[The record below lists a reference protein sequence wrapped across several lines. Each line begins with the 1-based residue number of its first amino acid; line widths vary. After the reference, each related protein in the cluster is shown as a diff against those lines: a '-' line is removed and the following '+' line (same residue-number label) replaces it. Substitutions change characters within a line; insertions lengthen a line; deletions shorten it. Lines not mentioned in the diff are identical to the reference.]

1 MKMIKKILSII
12 FFIITLVVVVFVCFK
27 FGYNNGRTQE
37 NKEKEY
43 IIKNNDIK
51 ESSEELRRKG
61 YNLILKDEKENEEK
75 RLLMPDV
82 KLEIEKE
89 SLSNKSIIL
98 NNVINN
104 NNYDHGLTFELNYNY
119 YILEK
124 KIEEKWYKVEP
135 IEKETN
141 ETKSYNGE
149 SLFRFKKGREY
160 QIYKNFSEY
169 TKKGLPKGLY
179 RISFMGRFNF
189 KEYYIMKEFEIK

>member
-1 MKMIKKILSII
+1 MIRKILSVIFLII
-12 FFIITLVVVVFVCFK
+12 VLVVVIFVCFK
-27 FGYNNGRTQE
+27 FGYNNGEIQE

-51 ESSEELRRKG
+51 ESNEELRKKG
-61 YNLILKDEKENEEK
+61 YNLILKDEKETEEK
-75 RLLMPDV
+75 RLLMLDV
-82 KLEIEKE
+82 KLEIEKG

-104 NNYDHGLTFELNYNY
+104 NNYDYGINFKLNYNY

-141 ETKSYNGE
+141 ETKSYYGE

-169 TKKGLPKGLY
+169 TKKGLPSGVY
-179 RISFMGRFNF
+179 RISFMGKFNF
-189 KEYYIMKEFEIK
+189 KEYYMMKEFEIK

>member
-1 MKMIKKILSII
+1 MIRKILSVIFLII
-12 FFIITLVVVVFVCFK
+12 VLVVVIFVCFK
-27 FGYNNGRTQE
+27 FGYNNGEIQE

-51 ESSEELRRKG
+51 ESNEELRKKG
-61 YNLILKDEKENEEK
+61 YNLILKDEKENDEK

-82 KLEIEKE
+82 KLEIEKG

-104 NNYDHGLTFELNYNY
+104 NNYDYGINFKLNYNY

-141 ETKSYNGE
+141 ETKSYYGE

-169 TKKGLPKGLY
+169 TKKGLPSGVY
-179 RISFMGRFNF
+179 RISFMGKFNF
-189 KEYYIMKEFEIK
+189 KEYYMMKEFEIK

>member
-1 MKMIKKILSII
+1 MIRKILSVIFLII
-12 FFIITLVVVVFVCFK
+12 VLVVVIFVCFK
-27 FGYNNGRTQE
+27 FGYNNGEIQE

-51 ESSEELRRKG
+51 ESSEELRKKG

-75 RLLMPDV
+75 RLLMLDV
-82 KLEIEKE
+82 KLEIEKG

-104 NNYDHGLTFELNYNY
+104 NNYDYGINFKLNYNY

-141 ETKSYNGE
+141 ETKSYYGE

-169 TKKGLPKGLY
+169 TKKGLPSGVY
-179 RISFMGRFNF
+179 RISFMGKFNF
-189 KEYYIMKEFEIK
+189 KEYYMMKEFEIK

>member
-1 MKMIKKILSII
+1 MIRKILSVIFLII
-12 FFIITLVVVVFVCFK
+12 VLVVVIFVCFK
-27 FGYNNGRTQE
+27 FGYNNGEIQE

-51 ESSEELRRKG
+51 ESNEELRKKG

-75 RLLMPDV
+75 RLLMLDV
-82 KLEIEKE
+82 KLEIEKG

-104 NNYDHGLTFELNYNY
+104 NNYDYGINFKLNYNY

-141 ETKSYNGE
+141 ETKSYYGE

-169 TKKGLPKGLY
+169 TKKGLPSGVY
-179 RISFMGRFNF
+179 RISFMGKFNF
-189 KEYYIMKEFEIK
+189 KEYYMMKEFEIK

>member
-1 MKMIKKILSII
+1 MIRKILSVIFLII
-12 FFIITLVVVVFVCFK
+12 VLVVVIFVCFK
-27 FGYNNGRTQE
+27 FGNNNGEKKE
-37 NKEKEY
+37 NKKKEY

-51 ESSEELRRKG
+51 ESNEELRKKG

-75 RLLMPDV
+75 RLLMLDV
-82 KLEIEKE
+82 KLEIEKS

-104 NNYDHGLTFELNYNY
+104 NNYDYGINFKLNYNY

-141 ETKSYNGE
+141 ETKSYYGE

-160 QIYKNFSEY
+160 QIYKNFGEY

-179 RISFMGRFNF
+179 RIRFMGRFSF

>member
-1 MKMIKKILSII
+1 MIRKILSVIFLII
-12 FFIITLVVVVFVCFK
+12 VLVVVIFVCFK
-27 FGYNNGRTQE
+27 FGYNNGEIQE

-51 ESSEELRRKG
+51 ESSEELRKKG

-75 RLLMPDV
+75 RLLMVDV
-82 KLEIEKE
+82 KLEIEKG

-104 NNYDHGLTFELNYNY
+104 NNYDYGINFKLNYNY

-141 ETKSYNGE
+141 ETKSYYGE

-169 TKKGLPKGLY
+169 TKKGLPSGVY
-179 RISFMGRFNF
+179 RISFMGKFNF
-189 KEYYIMKEFEIK
+189 KEYYMMKEFEIK

>member
-1 MKMIKKILSII
+1 M
-12 FFIITLVVVVFVCFK
+12 FVCFK
-27 FGYNNGRTQE
+27 FGYNNGEIQE
-37 NKEKEY
+37 NKKKEY

-51 ESSEELRRKG
+51 ESNEELRKKG

-75 RLLMPDV
+75 RLLMLDV
-82 KLEIEKE
+82 KLEIEKS

-104 NNYDHGLTFELNYNY
+104 NNYDYGINFKLNYNY

-141 ETKSYNGE
+141 ETKSYYGE

-169 TKKGLPKGLY
+169 TKKGLPSGVY
-179 RISFMGRFNF
+179 RISFMGKFNF
-189 KEYYIMKEFEIK
+189 KEYYMMKEFEIK

>member
-1 MKMIKKILSII
+1 MIRKILSVIFLII
-12 FFIITLVVVVFVCFK
+12 VLVVVIFVCFK
-27 FGYNNGRTQE
+27 FGYNNGEIQE

-51 ESSEELRRKG
+51 ESNEELRKKG

-75 RLLMPDV
+75 RLLMLDV
-82 KLEIEKE
+82 KLEIEKG

-104 NNYDHGLTFELNYNY
+104 NNYDYGINFKLNYNY

-141 ETKSYNGE
+141 ETKSYYGE

-169 TKKGLPKGLY
+169 TKKACQVGFIG
-179 RISFMGRFNF
+179 
-189 KEYYIMKEFEIK
+189 

>member
-1 MKMIKKILSII
+1 MIRKILSVIFLII
-12 FFIITLVVVVFVCFK
+12 VLMVVIFVCFK
-27 FGYNNGRTQE
+27 FGYNNGEIQE

-51 ESSEELRRKG
+51 ESSEELRKKG

-82 KLEIEKE
+82 KLEIEKG

-104 NNYDHGLTFELNYNY
+104 NNYDYGLNFKLNYNY

-141 ETKSYNGE
+141 ETKSYYGE

-169 TKKGLPKGLY
+169 TKKGLPSGVY
-179 RISFMGRFNF
+179 RISFMCKFNF
-189 KEYYIMKEFEIK
+189 KEYCMMKEFEIK

>member
-1 MKMIKKILSII
+1 MIRKILSVIFLII
-12 FFIITLVVVVFVCFK
+12 VLVVVIFVCFK
-27 FGYNNGRTQE
+27 FGYNNGEIQE
-37 NKEKEY
+37 NKEKKY

-51 ESSEELRRKG
+51 ESNEELRKKG

-75 RLLMPDV
+75 RLLMLDV
-82 KLEIEKE
+82 KLEIEKGG
-89 SLSNKSIIL
+89 LSNKSIIL

-104 NNYDHGLTFELNYNY
+104 NNYDYGINFKLNYNY

-141 ETKSYNGE
+141 ETKSYYGE

-169 TKKGLPKGLY
+169 TKKGLPSGVY
-179 RISFMGRFNF
+179 RISFMGKFNF
-189 KEYYIMKEFEIK
+189 KEYYMMKEFEIK

>member
-1 MKMIKKILSII
+1 MIRKILSVIFLII
-12 FFIITLVVVVFVCFK
+12 VLVVMIFVCFK
-27 FGYNNGRTQE
+27 FGYNNGEIQE

-51 ESSEELRRKG
+51 ESNEELRKKG

-75 RLLMPDV
+75 RLLMLDV
-82 KLEIEKE
+82 KLEIEKG

-104 NNYDHGLTFELNYNY
+104 NNYDYGINFKLNYNY

-141 ETKSYNGE
+141 ETKSYYGE

-169 TKKGLPKGLY
+169 TKKGLPSGVY
-179 RISFMGRFNF
+179 RISFMGKFNF
-189 KEYYIMKEFEIK
+189 KEYYMMKEFEIK

>member
-1 MKMIKKILSII
+1 MIRKILSVIFLII
-12 FFIITLVVVVFVCFK
+12 VLVVVIFVCFK
-27 FGYNNGRTQE
+27 FGYNNGEIQE

-43 IIKNNDIK
+43 IIRNNDIK
-51 ESSEELRRKG
+51 ESNEELRKKG

-75 RLLMPDV
+75 RLLMLDV
-82 KLEIEKE
+82 KLEIEKG

-104 NNYDHGLTFELNYNY
+104 NNYDYGINFKLNYNY

-141 ETKSYNGE
+141 ETKSYYGE
-149 SLFRFKKGREY
+149 SLFRLKKGREY

-169 TKKGLPKGLY
+169 TKKGLPSGVY
-179 RISFMGRFNF
+179 RISFMGKFNF
-189 KEYYIMKEFEIK
+189 KEYYMMKEFEIK

>member
-1 MKMIKKILSII
+1 MIRKILSVIFLII
-12 FFIITLVVVVFVCFK
+12 VLVVVIFVCFK
-27 FGYNNGRTQE
+27 FGYNNGEIQE

-51 ESSEELRRKG
+51 ES
-61 YNLILKDEKENEEK
+61 NEEK
-75 RLLMPDV
+75 RLLMLDV
-82 KLEIEKE
+82 KLEIEKG

-104 NNYDHGLTFELNYNY
+104 NNYDYGINFKLNYNY

-141 ETKSYNGE
+141 ETKSYYGE

-169 TKKGLPKGLY
+169 TKKGLPSGVY
-179 RISFMGRFNF
+179 RISFMGKFNF
-189 KEYYIMKEFEIK
+189 KEYYMMKEFEIK

>member
-1 MKMIKKILSII
+1 MIRKILSVIFLII
-12 FFIITLVVVVFVCFK
+12 VLVVVIFVCFK
-27 FGYNNGRTQE
+27 FGYNNGEIQE

-51 ESSEELRRKG
+51 ESNEELRKKG
-61 YNLILKDEKENEEK
+61 SNVLLKDETENEEK

-82 KLEIEKE
+82 KLEIEKG

-104 NNYDHGLTFELNYNY
+104 NNYDYGINFKLNYNY

-141 ETKSYNGE
+141 ETKSYYGE

-169 TKKGLPKGLY
+169 TKKGLPSGVY
-179 RISFMGRFNF
+179 RISFMGKFNF
-189 KEYYIMKEFEIK
+189 KEYYMMKEFEIK

>member
-1 MKMIKKILSII
+1 MIRKILSVIFLII
-12 FFIITLVVVVFVCFK
+12 VLVVMIFVCFK
-27 FGYNNGRTQE
+27 FGYNNGEIQE

-51 ESSEELRRKG
+51 ENNEELRKKG

-75 RLLMPDV
+75 RLLMLDV
-82 KLEIEKE
+82 KLEIEKG

-104 NNYDHGLTFELNYNY
+104 NNYDYGINFKLNYNY

-141 ETKSYNGE
+141 ETKSYYGE

-169 TKKGLPKGLY
+169 TKKGLPSGVY
-179 RISFMGRFNF
+179 RISFMGKFNF
-189 KEYYIMKEFEIK
+189 KEYYMMKEFEIK

>member
-1 MKMIKKILSII
+1 MIRKILSVIFLII
-12 FFIITLVVVVFVCFK
+12 VLVVVIFVCFK
-27 FGYNNGRTQE
+27 FGYNNGEIQE

-51 ESSEELRRKG
+51 ESNEELRKKG

-75 RLLMPDV
+75 RLLMLDV
-82 KLEIEKE
+82 KLEIEKGG
-89 SLSNKSIIL
+89 LSNKSIIL

-104 NNYDHGLTFELNYNY
+104 NNYDYGINFKLNYNY

-141 ETKSYNGE
+141 ETKSYYGE

-169 TKKGLPKGLY
+169 TKKGLPSGVY
-179 RISFMGRFNF
+179 RISFMGKFNF
-189 KEYYIMKEFEIK
+189 KEYYMMKEFEIK

>member
-1 MKMIKKILSII
+1 MIRKILSVIFLII
-12 FFIITLVVVVFVCFK
+12 VLVVVIFVCFK
-27 FGYNNGRTQE
+27 FGYNNGEIQE
-37 NKEKEY
+37 NKKKEY

-51 ESSEELRRKG
+51 ESNEELRKKG

-75 RLLMPDV
+75 RLLMLDV
-82 KLEIEKE
+82 KLEIEKS

-104 NNYDHGLTFELNYNY
+104 NNYDYGINFKLNYNY

-141 ETKSYNGE
+141 ETKSYYGE

-169 TKKGLPKGLY
+169 TKKGLPSGVY
-179 RISFMGRFNF
+179 RISFMGKFNF
-189 KEYYIMKEFEIK
+189 KEYYMMKEFEIK

>member
-1 MKMIKKILSII
+1 MIRKILSVIFLII
-12 FFIITLVVVVFVCFK
+12 VLVVVIFVCFK
-27 FGYNNGRTQE
+27 FGYNNGEIQE
-37 NKEKEY
+37 NKKKEY

-75 RLLMPDV
+75 RLLMLDV
-82 KLEIEKE
+82 KLEIEKS

-104 NNYDHGLTFELNYNY
+104 NNYDYGINFKLNYNY

-141 ETKSYNGE
+141 ETKSYYGE

-169 TKKGLPKGLY
+169 TKKGLPSGVY
-179 RISFMGRFNF
+179 RISFMGKFNF
-189 KEYYIMKEFEIK
+189 KEYYMMKEFEIK

>member
-1 MKMIKKILSII
+1 MIRKILSVIFLII
-12 FFIITLVVVVFVCFK
+12 VLVVVIFVCFK
-27 FGYNNGRTQE
+27 FGYNNGEIQE

-51 ESSEELRRKG
+51 ESNEELRKKG
-61 YNLILKDEKENEEK
+61 YNLILKDEKENDEK

-82 KLEIEKE
+82 KLEIEKG

-104 NNYDHGLTFELNYNY
+104 NNYDYGINFKLNYNY

-135 IEKETN
+135 IETETN
-141 ETKSYNGE
+141 ETKSYYGE

-169 TKKGLPKGLY
+169 TKKGLPSGVY
-179 RISFMGRFNF
+179 RISFMGKFNF
-189 KEYYIMKEFEIK
+189 KEYYMMKEFEIK